1 MPEIYP
7 ISLSANF
14 AFDLMQKHLQAKYD
28 KAINSLWAGDRT
40 VLDHIGYLHNDGSVM
55 LTLWHSSDGFGISS
69 AGALFRETIRPFNDE
84 EIARIVLR
92 EQYRQAEKELNR
104 REDQA
109 RHAKIEKIRQQ
120 LFEEKTD
127 VQK

>member
-1 MPEIYP
+1 MPELYP

-14 AFDLMQKHLQAKYD
+14 AFDLMQKHLQTKYD
-28 KAINSLWAGDRT
+28 KAISSLWAGDRT
-40 VLDHIGYLHNDGSVM
+40 VLDHIGYLHEDGSVM
-55 LTLWHSSDGFGISS
+55 LTLWHSSDGFGIMSS
-69 AGALFRETIRPFNDE
+69 GALFRETIRPFNEE

-92 EQYRQAEKELNR
+92 EQYRQAEKELDR

-109 RHAKIEKIRQQ
+109 RQAKIEKIRQQ
-120 LFEEKTD
+120 LFEEKAD